1 MRVRG
6 SLFGKARS
14 SAVAAVL
21 LAAVLALF
29 LVACGDS
36 DETGSSSE
44 EAPAAEETAAEETAA
59 EPKDLDAVGT
69 NLEAAGY
76 TVKSAEPE
84 PLIRRDDGGIVQPEE
99 KIDVTGGDLTGDGAS
114 VYALG
119 SSKDVA
125 ALEAFAGG
133 DVSLVRG
140 DYFFQSSAPGD
151 AQRVAD
157 ASGLAE

>member
-44 EAPAAEETAAEETAA
+44 EAPAAEETAAE
-59 EPKDLDAVGT
+59 PKDLDAVGT

-84 PLIRRDDGGIVQPEE
+84 PLIRRDDGEIVQPEE

>member
-1 MRVRG
+1 MKVRG
-6 SLFGKARS
+6 KLSGGGR
-14 SAVAAVL
+14 AAGVGAALAAAL
-21 LAAVLALF
+21 LALL
-29 LVACGDS
+29 LLGCGDG

-44 EAPAAEETAAEETAA
+44 EAPAAEAEEPAA
-59 EPKDLDAVGT
+59 EPKDLDGLAA
-69 NLEAAGY
+69 NLEEAGY

-84 PLIRRDDGGIVQPEE
+84 PLIRRDDGEIVQPEE

-140 DYFFQSSAPGD
+140 DYYFQSSAPGD

-157 ASGLAE
+157 ESGLAE